1 MCLRGQEAR
10 MIASRRAYTSYH
22 VEPTCLVVSVRRR
35 AAGVKR
41 ERDALSLADH
51 II

>member
-22 VEPTCLVVSVRRR
+22 VEPTCLVSVRRR